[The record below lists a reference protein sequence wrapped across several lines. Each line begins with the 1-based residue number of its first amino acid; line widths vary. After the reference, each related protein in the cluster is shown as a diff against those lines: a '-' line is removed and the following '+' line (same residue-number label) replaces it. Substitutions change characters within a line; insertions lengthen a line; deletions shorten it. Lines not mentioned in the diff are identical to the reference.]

1 MSCNCT
7 PKHSYCHVGYEI
19 IMQHYETKFSRQM
32 HNWNYISE
40 VPTGCKGFK
49 NTCLVKSVEEVAVIV
64 DISSDDFFI
73 NYEPQPCLFDT

>member
-7 PKHSYCHVGYEI
+7 TKHSRHVGYKI

-40 VPTGCKGFK
+40 VPTGYKGFK
-49 NTCLVKSVEEVAVIV
+49 NTRLVKSVEENPT
-64 DISSDDFFI
+64 SD
-73 NYEPQPCLFDT
+73 NGGRYSRY